1 MKKSKISL
9 SLIALSMLAGIG
21 LTGCFDDSSNSTT
34 PKVSDTTKEDSQIR
48 TVYEAYKANGGT
60 LSYEEWLQSIKGDK
74 GDKGDTGAT
83 GAKGD
88 KGDKGDDGKSI
99 VSITKTFSSGNVDT
113 YTITYSDGTTSTYTV
128 TNGTDGAKGD
138 TGAAGAKGD
147 TGATGDKGDA
157 GKDGSTWLTGVGSPK
172 DKTDLNAKDGDFYFD
187 TESGKVYR
195 LVSSIW
201 EEIYTL
207 PTQENEQSHTVTF
220 DLHGG
225 SYSGTTTFTVID
237 GNPLTVFPEPVKD
250 GYELVGFFLDEEGLT
265 SKYTNTTP
273 IYEDITLHAVYAE
286 YGLDSFVDS
295 LISDFYNYLYST
307 CKTLDVLTAEERQTI
322 NSYVKKIKNS
332 RTFDE
337 ATNNYFELNDYGQN
351 KFGTVEFK
359 IRVYKYKY
367 NKQIE
372 LYEKEASYSSYATY
386 LVKIIETLDSLSG
399 YLVDTSIVEEI
410 SNNAIS
416 EELNFVCNLIKSGTN
431 LTDSGLTYLET
442 FYNLL
447 ESYNSFL
454 NSIGYQVISSD
465 EWNEYLKY
473 FRDTSSEKT
482 VKEVLDKYLDA
493 KNYIYNNIEEYTYTS
508 NWKEEL
514 LKNWENVLNNYNLK
528 NDIICQN
535 IYDQISIAN
544 DEDEMFANIIQNE
557 LSLYSN
563 FISST
568 DSDGKNYTY
577 QSNLIEDA
585 INNIKYVVSMF
596 NDVNNYNNT
605 FVYNS
610 NEFFNY
616 LAELSEISTET
627 TFESAFNTLSETISY
642 MLNNRRRIKE
652 TKKDISLYLNYQLF
666 NSLEVPSNFAKVK
679 DLYNQLLDVFNNSYQ
694 IGLADTQIIELLRQ
708 YSFDDSF
715 NETTL
720 LSEDLVNQAK
730 NMLDSQLNYLT
741 ANSYT
746 LNDESS
752 YGSLYSSV
760 ATFNAEDD
768 KTVIEYLNVVIQCY
782 QQLLC
787 NSTKGAVDS
796 LDDQKQK
803 CIDNFN
809 DRISSFG
816 FDVKST
822 TAYSNYVS
830 VINALTSSEEIDK
843 EYDQYSANY
852 VTFLND
858 ICASNSE
865 DMANYFI
872 SDYETNASN
881 YSSDYE
887 TLINESLTKFKNKD
901 YSEIS
906 TYVDTYLNAIYSAS
920 YSPILNNLTTMFETF
935 GISKTSSI
943 VELMDLF
950 KQYTSNYKYYDKFI
964 ELGGSK
970 CFDYISKG
978 FSELLTTLK
987 NTPTDGYAYFEKMAT
1002 VVSSSSLEDSIKT
1015 NYTELLNKMQSG
1027 KDESDTSTFD
1037 SLMEIVKNSMFN
1049 TSI

>member
-34 PKVSDTTKEDSQIR
+34 RKVSDTTKEDSQIR

-88 KGDKGDDGKSI
+88 KGDKGDTGATGDKGDKGDKGDDGKSI
-99 VSITKTFSSGNVDT
+99 VSITKTSSSGNVDT

-128 TNGTDGAKGD
+128 TNGTDGAKGE

-237 GNPLTVFPEPVKD
+237 GNPLTVFPEPVKE

-286 YGLDSFVDS
+286 YGLDSFVNS
-295 LISDFYNYLYST
+295 LISGFYTNLYST

-359 IRVYKYKY
+359 IRVYKYQY

-372 LYEKEASYSSYATY
+372 LYEKEDSYSSYATY

-410 SNNAIS
+410 SNKAIS
-416 EELNFVCNLIKSGTN
+416 KELKFVGELIQSGTN
-431 LTDSGLTYLET
+431 LTDSGLTYLDM
-442 FYNLL
+442 FYILL

-465 EWNEYLKY
+465 EWNEYLTY
-473 FRDTSSEKT
+473 FRDISSEKT

-493 KNYIYNNIEEYTYTS
+493 KNYIYNNIEEYTYSS
-508 NWKEEL
+508 NWKEAFN
-514 LKNWENVLNNYNLK
+514 NWEEVLNNYNLK
-528 NDIICQN
+528 NDVICQN
-535 IYDQISIAN
+535 IYNQISLAN

-557 LSLYSN
+557 LNLYSN
-563 FISST
+563 FISLT
-568 DSDGKNYTY
+568 DSDGKYYTY

-596 NDVNNYNNT
+596 NDVNKYNNT

-610 NEFFNY
+610 YEFFNY

-627 TFESAFNTLSETISY
+627 TFEFAFKTLNETISY
-642 MLNNRRRIKE
+642 MLNNRRSINE
-652 TKKDISLYLNYQLF
+652 TKKDIILYLNY
-666 NSLEVPSNFAKVK
+666 ERP
-679 DLYNQLLDVFNNSYQ
+679 
-694 IGLADTQIIELLRQ
+694 
-708 YSFDDSF
+708 
-715 NETTL
+715 
-720 LSEDLVNQAK
+720 VN
-730 NMLDSQLNYLT
+730 
-741 ANSYT
+741 
-746 LNDESS
+746 
-752 YGSLYSSV
+752 
-760 ATFNAEDD
+760 
-768 KTVIEYLNVVIQCY
+768 
-782 QQLLC
+782 
-787 NSTKGAVDS
+787 
-796 LDDQKQK
+796 
-803 CIDNFN
+803 
-809 DRISSFG
+809 
-816 FDVKST
+816 
-822 TAYSNYVS
+822 NYV
-830 VINALTSSEEIDK
+830 
-843 EYDQYSANY
+843 
-852 VTFLND
+852 
-858 ICASNSE
+858 
-865 DMANYFI
+865 
-872 SDYETNASN
+872 
-881 YSSDYE
+881 
-887 TLINESLTKFKNKD
+887 
-901 YSEIS
+901 
-906 TYVDTYLNAIYSAS
+906 
-920 YSPILNNLTTMFETF
+920 
-935 GISKTSSI
+935 
-943 VELMDLF
+943 
-950 KQYTSNYKYYDKFI
+950 
-964 ELGGSK
+964 
-970 CFDYISKG
+970 
-978 FSELLTTLK
+978 
-987 NTPTDGYAYFEKMAT
+987 
-1002 VVSSSSLEDSIKT
+1002 
-1015 NYTELLNKMQSG
+1015 
-1027 KDESDTSTFD
+1027 
-1037 SLMEIVKNSMFN
+1037 
-1049 TSI
+1049 